1 MTRALRFRLFVVAAI
16 VLGAATLTPLA
27 SATQGGSPKQRPFKG
42 FVKGFVTIQFAPG
55 FPLVRDTFGGRCSV
69 PSDWIAVWSGRGEAT
84 HMGVVNAFGSDCDRV
99 DLLTGNVV
107 YGDGTITE
115 YGSNG
120 DFLFGTYTNGHGTI
134 GSTFSDE
141 WTLTGGTGH
150 FAGATGAGVETFD
163 LLAPP
168 VFSST
173 PQPFVNPWNG
183 WISYGH

>member
-1 MTRALRFRLFVVAAI
+1 MTHALRFRLVVAAI
-16 VLGAATLTPLA
+16 VLGAVAILAPLA
-27 SATQGGSPKQRPFKG
+27 SATHGRSPKQLPFKG
-42 FVKGFVTIQFAPG
+42 FVQGFVTIQFAPG
-55 FPLVRDTFGGRCSV
+55 FPFVRDTFGGRCSV
-69 PSDWIAVWSGRGEAT
+69 PSDWIAVWSGRGQAT

-99 DLLTGNVV
+99 DLSTGNVE

-115 YGSNG
+115 FGSNG

-134 GSTFSDE
+134 GGTFSDD

-150 FAGATGAGVETFD
+150 FAGATGEGVETFV

-168 VFSST
+168 VFT
-173 PQPFVNPWNG
+173 GEPQPFVNPWNG

>member
-1 MTRALRFRLFVVAAI
+1 MTRALRFRLVVAAI
-16 VLGAATLTPLA
+16 VLGAVAILAPLA
-27 SATQGGSPKQRPFKG
+27 SATHGRSPKQRPFKG
-42 FVKGFVTIQFAPG
+42 FVQGFVTIQFAPG
-55 FPLVRDTFGGRCSV
+55 FPFVRDTFGGRCSV

-99 DLLTGNVV
+99 DLSTGNVD

-115 YGSNG
+115 FGSNG
-120 DFLFGTYTNGHGTI
+120 GTFT
-134 GSTFSDE
+134 DD

-150 FAGATGAGVETFD
+150 FAGATGEGVETFV

-168 VFSST
+168 VFT
-173 PQPFVNPWNG
+173 GAPQPFVNPWDG